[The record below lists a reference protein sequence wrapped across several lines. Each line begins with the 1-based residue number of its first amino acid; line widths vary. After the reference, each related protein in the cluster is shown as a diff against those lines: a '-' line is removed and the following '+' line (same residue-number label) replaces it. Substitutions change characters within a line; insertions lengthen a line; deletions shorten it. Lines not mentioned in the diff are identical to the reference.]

1 VYLKICF
8 IKTPLLRKN
17 HSDKLKTIHILQY
30 KPNLVITNLRYFLSV
45 ILFMLSLVVFAQ
57 EVSVS
62 GQVVDL
68 NNEPIAL
75 SNVVLLAEDGSTFL
89 KGTSTDD
96 VGYFTV
102 NDIPLA
108 TYFLKIS
115 FIGFQEFSQKIILRG
130 HLDLK
135 KIQLNEIPE
144 SLDEVTVIAKKPTI
158 TRKPD
163 RLIFNV
169 ENTALSEGSTLG
181 VLKNTPGIIVS
192 EGSINIK
199 SSPATVFINN
209 RKVQLTNEELITLLE
224 SAPAN
229 SIKSVEVITNPPA
242 SYDADSGSVINIIM
256 SKNLVTG
263 YRGSMFA
270 NYTQG
275 VFPRYNAGTSHYFKN
290 NKVNLNLNYSFT
302 KKKINRDQ
310 DDTVNFLENLDP
322 LQEDVYEIYEI
333 WESNTNR
340 NTWSETHNLNLSFD
354 YYLDDKNTLSL
365 TSTGLYTPYFKYKL
379 KNNTTINDENS
390 VFQGSY
396 TSDNISRDN
405 KYNIGTDLIFKH
417 DFENNANLTFN
428 AHYTIYDYERHQNVF
443 TNNFDAN
450 NDFQNNSEF
459 NTIAN
464 QKTNIITGKIDYS
477 LPTNETSSLDLG
489 VKYSNINT
497 DSDIVRLDVIGG
509 SEVINTDNTDAFMYD
524 EKVFA
529 AFGNY
534 STSWDKWD
542 LSLGLR
548 VEQSNIEGK
557 SISVG
562 ETNTQDYFGWF
573 PNASLSHQVLED
585 VIIYGNYKRSITR
598 PSYTSLNP
606 FSFFLNEN
614 TIVLG
619 NPNLVPTYRDH
630 FVVGTNF
637 LEHFTV
643 EGYYMNYDGD
653 IVELLRQNNQTNIVE
668 ITPTNLDKKV
678 EYGFDFLF
686 NYDITSTWNVY
697 AVTSFYNSTEEANFG
712 EGFVKFNQWSNYS
725 ALQNNIAMLEDQS
738 LNVNLTFQWVGKNL
752 IQLQN
757 AEDRLFSELSITKSV
772 LNKKGVIS
780 LTVEDLFNLQ
790 NQETSLEYLNQSSNS
805 FVNIDNRYI
814 KLGFRY
820 KFGNTKLSTNERTTS
835 EEERQRLND
844 MQ

>member
-1 VYLKICF
+1 M
-8 IKTPLLRKN
+8 
-17 HSDKLKTIHILQY
+17 QY

-45 ILFMLSLVVFAQ
+45 ILFMLSLVAFAQ

-75 SNVVLLAEDGSTFL
+75 SNVVLLAEDGSTFF

-96 VGYFTV
+96 IGYFKV

-290 NKVNLNLNYSFT
+290 NKVNLNVNYSYT
-302 KKKINRDQ
+302 QNKINRDQ
-310 DDTVNFLENLDP
+310 DDVVNFLDNSN
-322 LQEDVYEIYEI
+322 DVEEI
-333 WESNTNR
+333 WKSNVNR
-340 NTWSETHNLNLSFD
+340 NTWSQTHSLNLNFD
-354 YYLDDKNTLSL
+354 YYFNDKNTLSV
-365 TSTGLYTPYFKYKL
+365 TSTGLYTPYYKYKI
-379 KNNTTINDENS
+379 KNNTNIFDENMDFS
-390 VFQGSY
+390 SRF
-396 TSDNISRDN
+396 TADNLSRDN
-405 KYNIGTDLIFKH
+405 QYNIGTDLIFRH
-417 DFENNANLTFN
+417 DFDNSAHLTFN
-428 AHYTIYDYERHQNVF
+428 AHYTIYDYERDQNVL
-443 TNNFDAN
+443 TNRFDIN
-450 NDFQNNSEF
+450 NVFNGDSEF
-459 NTIAN
+459 NSIAN
-464 QKTNIITGKIDYS
+464 QKTNIITGKIDYR
-477 LPTNETSSLDLG
+477 LPINETSSFDAG
-489 VKYSNINT
+489 VKYSNVNT
-497 DSDIVRLDVIGG
+497 DSDISKLDIEGN
-509 SEVINTDNTDAFMYD
+509 SEIIDINNTDAFTYD
-524 EKVFA
+524 EKVLA
-529 AFGNY
+529 AYSNY
-534 STSWDKWD
+534 TKSWDKWE
-542 LSLGLR
+542 LNLGLR
-548 VEQSNIEGK
+548 VEQSNIEGE
-557 SISVG
+557 SISLN

-573 PNASLSHQVLED
+573 PNASLSYQIIED
-585 VIIYGNYKRSITR
+585 ANVYGSYKRSITR
-598 PSYTSLNP
+598 PSYKDLNP
-606 FSFFLNEN
+606 FTFFINEN
-614 TIVLG
+614 TVVLG

-630 FVVGTNF
+630 YKIGTNF

-643 EGYYMNYDGD
+643 EAYYMNYDGD
-653 IVELLRQNNQTNIVE
+653 IVELPRQNNDINRIDF
-668 ITPTNLDKKV
+668 TPTNLDKTV
-678 EYGFDFLF
+678 DFGFDFIF
-686 NYDITSTWNVY
+686 DYYPTSTWSLY
-697 AVTSFYNSTEEANFG
+697 FVTSFYNITEEANFN
-712 EGFVKFNQWSNYS
+712 EGLVKQDQWSNYS
-725 ALQNNIAMLEDQS
+725 ILYNNLSFLEDQS
-738 LNVNLTFQWVGKNL
+738 LNASLTFTWIGKNL
-752 IQLQN
+752 QQFQTV
-757 AEDRLFSELSITKSV
+757 EDRLISELSVSKSI
-772 LNKKGVIS
+772 LKNKGIIS
-780 LTVEDLFNLQ
+780 LTVEDFFNLHDYDSSTQ
-790 NQETSLEYLNQSSNS
+790 YLNQSSSS
-805 FVNIDNRYI
+805 FVDDDNRYI

-820 KFGNTKLSTNERTTS
+820 KFGNTKLSTNQRAS
-835 EEERQRLND
+835 EVEERERLKDLN
-844 MQ
+844 